1 MVASFQI
8 EVPQQQPVEVLL
20 DAHLISVGRAENN
33 TLPLRDMNVSRHHFS
48 VELVPAQGYVLQDQG
63 SRNGTVVNG
72 QQVKKKILEEGDRIH
87 VGGSTLTFRAEASP
101 QAMPLVAIRGSV
113 ASTPVT
119 PLSGYGLIPQP
130 QAVPSLGNRVTRSH
144 RPKPAFTNL
153 ATSPEPPT
161 RPSGRMPRIKLE
173 EGSVDDFRWRKLAEV
188 ACAINLERD
197 VDALLEKILDAV
209 LALVPAKSAFLV
221 LCEEDTLNV
230 KASRG
235 GGAAVVPVG
244 QPLESYRMSRQVCKD
259 AIEKRSPV
267 LTQDAVS
274 DDNLGSFLTV
284 MNLQLKSILC
294 VPFSSKDAVL
304 GVVYLDEPAC
314 DPFQEKTGIVELVG
328 AFGDLAGIALDNARL
343 LAEVAARERLEEE
356 LRIAAVMQRS
366 LLPKVAPE
374 VKGLEVAGEN
384 QAARTVGGDI
394 YDYFTRTSP
403 VSDTLISIGD
413 VAGKGVGAG
422 MVMAAV
428 RSLLHAYAEVYV
440 ETDEL
445 LTHLNSVLSQDLDPG
460 IFVSF
465 LLIRYN
471 EETGV
476 LRYTGAGHEHL
487 ILFRPST
494 GQTEFLRAGGVVLG
508 LVDDLSGR
516 IEEKELFLKPGDV
529 VCLYTDGATE
539 AQDASKEEFG
549 LDRLAE
555 AVRAGDLAP
564 QAIVDRCMQAVRE
577 FTGVG
582 RELHDDLTI
591 VALRKT

>member
-1 MVASFQI
+1 MVASFKI
-8 EVPQQQPVEVLL
+8 EVPSQPPVEVLL

-48 VELVPAQGYVLQDQG
+48 VELIPVQGYVLQDQG

-72 QQVKKKILEEGDRIH
+72 EQVKKRILQEGDQIY
-87 VGGSTLTFRAEASP
+87 VGGSTLTFCAEASP
-101 QAMPLVAIRGSV
+101 QALPLVALRGS
-113 ASTPVT
+113 STSAPAT
-119 PLSGYGLIPQP
+119 PASGYGLTPQP
-130 QAVPSLGNRVTRSH
+130 QAVPSLGNRITMAH
-144 RPKPAFTNL
+144 RQPRGGTDSAASN
-153 ATSPEPPT
+153 EPPT
-161 RPSGRMPRIKLE
+161 RQSGRLAKVDPV
-173 EGSVDDFRWRKLAEV
+173 GPGVDDPRWRKLAEV

-221 LCEEDTLNV
+221 LCEGETLTV
-230 KASRG
+230 KANRG
-235 GGAAVVPVG
+235 GQATRPEG
-244 QPLESYRMSRQVCKD
+244 QSLESYRMSRQVCKD

-343 LAEVAARERLEEE
+343 LAEIAARERLEEE

-366 LLPKVAPE
+366 LLPKVAPD

-394 YDYFTRTSP
+394 YDFFTRTSP
-403 VSDTLISIGD
+403 VHDTLISIGD

-428 RSLLHAYAEVYV
+428 RSLLHAYAEVYT

-516 IEEKELFLKPGDV
+516 IQEKELHLRPGDV

-539 AQDASKEEFG
+539 AQDEAREEFG

-564 QAIVDRCMQAVRE
+564 QAIVDRCMKAVRE
-577 FTGVG
+577 FTGAG